1 MKIPT
6 KTVVVRDWEAL
17 WNEMSDGRIVQV
29 DDMTPN
35 DTRAFNM
42 WARKFRKA
50 TIRYAALLSGGVQV
64 ARAEPRDVLG
74 RRPKTDWAVLFAEL
88 ATGAIVYREFDFSQ
102 TSALRRYAKTKG
114 YAVKMRVNGDGH
126 DISLGSKLSDK
137 RKVK

>member
-6 KTVVVRDWEAL
+6 KTVEVHDWEAL
-17 WNEMSDGRIVQV
+17 WGEMSEGRIVNV
-29 DDMTPN
+29 EDMTLRN
-35 DTRAFNM
+35 TGAFKM
-42 WARKFRKA
+42 WARKYKKA
-50 TIRYAALLSGGVQV
+50 SVRFASLLSGGYQV
-64 ARAEPRDVLG
+64 ARAEPCDVLG

-88 ATGAIVYREFDFSQ
+88 ATGATVYREFDFSQ
-102 TSALRRYAKTKG
+102 MSALRRYAKTKG